1 MDINQLIKEA
11 MLAKDSVRLSSLRA
25 IKSAF
30 LVAQTE
36 KGAGN
41 LDDAAKQKIIQKQVK
56 QRKDA
61 AAIYLEQNRQ
71 DLADDEMAQV
81 AILEEFL
88 PEQLSEDKI
97 REVVTAVIAQVG
109 ASSMAD
115 MGKVM
120 GSANQQLAGKA
131 DGKLIAQIVKSLL
144 SY

>member
-1 MDINQLIKEA
+1 MDINKLIKEA
-11 MLAKDSVRLSSLRA
+11 MLAKDSVKLSSLRA

-30 LVAQTE
+30 LLAQTE
-36 KGAGN
+36 KGAGD

-61 AAIYLEQNRQ
+61 AAIYIEQNRQ

-81 AILEEFL
+81 AVLEEFL

-97 REVVTAVIAQVG
+97 REVVTTVIAQVG

-120 GSANQQLAGKA
+120 GAANQQLAGKA
-131 DGKLIAQIVKSLL
+131 DGKLIAQVVKSLL
-144 SY
+144 S

>member
-36 KGAGN
+36 KGAGE
-41 LDDAAKQKIIQKQVK
+41 LDEAAKQKIIQKQVK

-97 REVVTAVIAQVG
+97 LEVVTAVIAQVG

-144 SY
+144 S

>member
-36 KGAGN
+36 KGAGDLN
-41 LDDAAKQKIIQKQVK
+41 DTAKQKIIQKQVK

-61 AAIYLEQNRQ
+61 AAIYLEQNRK
-71 DLADDEMAQV
+71 DLASDEMAQV

-109 ASSMAD
+109 ASSMSD

-120 GSANQQLAGKA
+120 GTVNQQLAGKA

-144 SY
+144 L

>member
-1 MDINQLIKEA
+1 MDINKLIKEA
-11 MLAKDSVRLSSLRA
+11 MLAKDSVRLTTLRA

-36 KGAGN
+36 KGAGELN
-41 LDDAAKQKIIQKQVK
+41 DAAMQKIIQKQVK

-61 AAIYLEQNRQ
+61 ATIYLEQNRQ
-71 DLADDEMAQV
+71 DLADDEMAQLAV
-81 AILEEFL
+81 LEEFL

-97 REVVTAVIAQVG
+97 REVVTAVVAQVG

-120 GSANQQLAGKA
+120 GIANQQLAGKA
-131 DGKLIAQIVKSLL
+131 DGKLIAQVVKSML
-144 SY
+144 S

>member
-36 KGAGN
+36 KGAGD

-144 SY
+144 S

>member
-1 MDINQLIKEA
+1 M
-11 MLAKDSVRLSSLRA
+11 RLSSLRA

-36 KGAGN
+36 KGAGV

-81 AILEEFL
+81 AILKEFL

-97 REVVTAVIAQVG
+97 REVVTDVIAQVG
-109 ASSMAD
+109 AVSMAD

-120 GSANQQLAGKA
+120 GIVNQQLAGKA
-131 DGKLIAQIVKSLL
+131 DGKIIAQIVKSLL
-144 SY
+144 S

>member
-30 LVAQTE
+30 LLAQTE
-36 KGAGN
+36 KGAGD
-41 LDDAAKQKIIQKQVK
+41 LDDTAKQKIIQKQVK

-61 AAIYLEQNRQ
+61 AAIYLEQNRK
-71 DLADDEMAQV
+71 DLASDEMAQV

-120 GSANQQLAGKA
+120 GTVNQQLAGKA
-131 DGKLIAQIVKSLL
+131 DGKIIAQIVKSLL
-144 SY
+144 L

>member
-11 MLAKDSVRLSSLRA
+11 ILAKDSVRLSSLRA

-36 KGAGN
+36 KGAGD

-71 DLADDEMAQV
+71 DLADDELAQV

-144 SY
+144 S

>member
-36 KGAGN
+36 KGAGD

-61 AAIYLEQNRQ
+61 AAIYLQQNRQ
-71 DLADDEMAQV
+71 DLADDELAQV

-97 REVVTAVIAQVG
+97 RKVVISVIAQEG

-120 GSANQQLAGKA
+120 GAANQQLAGKA

-144 SY
+144 S

>member
-1 MDINQLIKEA
+1 MNINKEIKEA

-36 KGAGN
+36 KGAGE
-41 LDDAAKQKIIQKQVK
+41 LDDDAMQKIIQKQVK

-61 AAIYLEQNRQ
+61 AAIYIEQNRQ
-71 DLADDEMAQV
+71 DLADDELAQV
-81 AILEEFL
+81 SILEEFL
-88 PEQLSEDKI
+88 PEQLSEDEI
-97 REVVTAVIAQVG
+97 RQTVEAIMTQMG

-120 GSANQQLAGKA
+120 GAANKQLAGRA
-131 DGKLIAQIVKSLL
+131 DGKLIAQIVKSKL
-144 SY
+144 S

>member
-36 KGAGN
+36 KGAGD

-71 DLADDEMAQV
+71 DLADDEMAPV

-120 GSANQQLAGKA
+120 GSANQKLAGKA

-144 SY
+144 S

>member
-36 KGAGN
+36 KGAGD
-41 LDDAAKQKIIQKQVK
+41 LDDTAKQKIIQKQVK

-71 DLADDEMAQV
+71 DLADDELAQV

-97 REVVTAVIAQVG
+97 REVVTALIAQVG

-120 GSANQQLAGKA
+120 GSANHQLAGKA

-144 SY
+144 S

>member
-1 MDINQLIKEA
+1 MDINLLIKEA

-36 KGAGN
+36 KGAGD

-61 AAIYLEQNRQ
+61 ATIYLEQNRQ
-71 DLADDEMAQV
+71 DLADDELAQV

-144 SY
+144 S

>member
-1 MDINQLIKEA
+1 MDINKLIKEA
-11 MLAKDSVRLSSLRA
+11 MLAKDSVKLSSLRA

-36 KGAGN
+36 KDAGD

-61 AAIYLEQNRQ
+61 AAIYIEQNRQ

-81 AILEEFL
+81 AVLEEFL

-97 REVVTAVIAQVG
+97 REVVTTVIAQVG

-120 GSANQQLAGKA
+120 GAANQQLAGKA
-131 DGKLIAQIVKSLL
+131 DGKLIAQVVKSLL
-144 SY
+144 S

>member
-36 KGAGN
+36 KGAGD

-71 DLADDEMAQV
+71 DLADDELAQV

-97 REVVTAVIAQVG
+97 REVVTAIIAQVG

-144 SY
+144 S

>member
-36 KGAGN
+36 KGAGE
-41 LDDAAKQKIIQKQVK
+41 LDDAARQKIIQKQVK

-120 GSANQQLAGKA
+120 GLANQQLAGKA

-144 SY
+144 S

>member
-1 MDINQLIKEA
+1 MDINKEIKEA

-36 KGAGN
+36 KGAGE
-41 LDDAAKQKIIQKQVK
+41 LDDDAMQKIIQKQVK

-61 AAIYLEQNRQ
+61 AAIYIEQNRQ
-71 DLADDEMAQV
+71 DLADDELAQV
-81 AILEEFL
+81 SILEEFL
-88 PEQLSEDKI
+88 PEQLSEDEI
-97 REVVTAVIAQVG
+97 RQTVEAIMTQIG

-120 GSANQQLAGKA
+120 GAANKQLAGRA
-131 DGKLIAQIVKSLL
+131 DGKLIAQIVKSKL
-144 SY
+144 S

>member
-1 MDINQLIKEA
+1 MDINKEIKEA

-36 KGAGN
+36 KGAGE
-41 LDDAAKQKIIQKQVK
+41 LDDDAMQKIIQKQVK

-61 AAIYLEQNRQ
+61 AAIYVEQNRQ
-71 DLADDEMAQV
+71 DLADDELAQV
-81 AILEEFL
+81 SILEEFL
-88 PEQLSEDKI
+88 PEQLSEDEI
-97 REVVTAVIAQVG
+97 RQTVEAIMTQMG

-120 GSANQQLAGKA
+120 GAANKQLAGRA
-131 DGKLIAQIVKSLL
+131 DGKLIAQIVKSKL
-144 SY
+144 S

>member
-36 KGAGN
+36 KGAGE

-71 DLADDEMAQV
+71 DLADDELAQV

-144 SY
+144 SQ